1 MLNFWWNIRKNTK
14 ALYARRFH
22 IRDLADHYLEWR
34 SAKKHFYYLY
44 MFLCTIWYRLHISVW
59 RRSSIQSQVVKSGSL
74 QTSEVGAKLT
84 FKNLALVVTRE
95 PPYERAKKSSRNGAK
110 GPDALVEARK
120 NQVSSIASWNERS
133 PTLLARIVW
142 RGRCKQPLKGWATP
156 RVRATWWFL
165 MTNCREM
172 SLRGDKLRRIK
183 FRCSRSKLVGCIID
197 WR

>member
-1 MLNFWWNIRKNTK
+1 MK
-14 ALYARRFH
+14 ALQAHRPLEIWLIYIPNKCLLKKKIITIIGFYMRYDIVFIFQFEDGPAFNRRWWKVVLCKRARWVQNSLSRTPPWSW
-22 IRDLADHYLEWR
+22 LENPLTKE
-34 SAKKHFYYLY
+34 KK
-44 MFLCTIWYRLHISVW
+44 
-59 RRSSIQSQVVKSGSL
+59 
-74 QTSEVGAKLT
+74 
-84 FKNLALVVTRE
+84 
-95 PPYERAKKSSRNGAK
+95 NGAK

-156 RVRATWWFL
+156 RVWATWWFL